1 LYELVVRIMG
11 KPTEKNTDHNQHLQ
25 QVKGIVDDV
34 EKEKVHKG
42 KLIIKYQI
50 KDRTIYS
57 QCRLS

>member
-1 LYELVVRIMG
+1 MG